1 MSTSE
6 PRQTTNAREHM
17 NETMTSILLLSA
29 CNTILFLFSDNEWLG
44 LTSTLIDEWR
54 AKRRDHFACVYL
66 TLWQDAADNNQVDVE
81 RVCTSQGV
89 VCNRRDLLP
98 SRRNENVALQ
108 RDNGTEQS
116 RSGSAWGSPRYFNKI
131 DQRVQVVYDA
141 LYSLTLDHTK
151 AVLLLDSDV
160 VLFRNIERHLGNQR
174 VYSTPMLFQQEW
186 PCQTAPHTLCING
199 GVWRATRSQ
208 EAREFLNET
217 LMLMKTLRLPDQDAL
232 EIVASR
238 RPSVVTL
245 LSRSRYPNGFFATTG
260 RFPKKLLEAAHL
272 IHANWLWNLECKRTF
287 LDGVRRARDTTRVSE
302 ACRVTK

>member
-1 MSTSE
+1 
-6 PRQTTNAREHM
+6 M

-29 CNTILFLFSDNEWLG
+29 CNTILFLFSDSEWLG

-54 AKRRDHFACVYL
+54 TKRRDHFACVYL
-66 TLWQDAADNNQVDVE
+66 TLWQDPDNKNQADVE
-81 RVCTSQGV
+81 RVCTSEGV
-89 VCNRRDLLP
+89 ICNRRQLLSTP
-98 SRRNENVALQ
+98 LLSRRNENVALQ
-108 RDNGTEQS
+108 HNNNRTESS
-116 RSGSAWGSPRYFNKI
+116 RSGSAWGSTRYFNKI
-131 DQRVQVVYDA
+131 DQRIHVVRDA

-160 VLFRNIERHLGNQR
+160 VLFRNIERHLANKR

-217 LMLMKTLRLPDQDAL
+217 LTLMKTLRLPDQDAL

-238 RPSVVTL
+238 RPGAVTL
-245 LSRSRYPNGFFATTG
+245 LSRSRYPNGFFATSG
-260 RFPKKLLEAAHL
+260 RFPKKLLDAAHL

-287 LDGVRRARDTTRVSE
+287 LDAVRRARDTTRVSE